1 MDKTQKLFNKM
12 SPKQRDELLEIVDA
26 LGEKRTRDL
35 LRPIKLKGTD
45 LYRVRNGRFRIIF
58 HLTNTGEAIID
69 SIRMRNEKTYKL

>member
-1 MDKTQKLFNKM
+1 MDKTQKLLNKM

-26 LGEKRTRDL
+26 LGEKNTRDL

-45 LYRVRNGRFRIIF
+45 LYRVRDRRFRIIF
-58 HLTNTGEAIID
+58 HIAHGEAVVD